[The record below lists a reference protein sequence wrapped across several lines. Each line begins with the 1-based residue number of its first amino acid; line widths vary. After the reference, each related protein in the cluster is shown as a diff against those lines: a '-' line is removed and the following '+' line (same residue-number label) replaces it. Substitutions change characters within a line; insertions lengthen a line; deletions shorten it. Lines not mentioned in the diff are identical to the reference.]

1 MDTKNTPPH
10 AGTLL
15 LFLGLSFS
23 SMGLAVCKAEVRTVD
38 WYMAHDSERIAQLK
52 KCESNP
58 GELREDPN
66 CINASRAASKKTWSS
81 RKGIQV
87 KPINFGKR

>member
-1 MDTKNTPPH
+1 
-10 AGTLL
+10 
-15 LFLGLSFS
+15 
-23 SMGLAVCKAEVRTVD
+23 MGLAACKAEVRTVD

-58 GELREDPN
+58 GEQREDPN
-66 CINASRAASKKTWSS
+66 CINAFKANIVKTFSFPKSFSS
-81 RKGIQV
+81 PKGIQV